1 MMKLS
6 PKFGL
11 KEHYVPE
18 SKEGIFFMKITKEQ
32 KLEMA
37 REHVDNH
44 VPLYQLYEKYGIG
57 GQHDPINII
66 LA

>member
-1 MMKLS
+1 
-6 PKFGL
+6 
-11 KEHYVPE
+11 
-18 SKEGIFFMKITKEQ
+18 MKITKEQ

-57 GQHDPINII
+57 GRHDPINII